1 MTEGELKKEE
11 ENSNSNSR
19 IEFIKWFSEI
29 GKDSGKIVGGKGAN
43 LGEIFNLGVP
53 VPEGFV
59 VTAQAYDYFI
69 KNSNLSEKIKSIL
82 DSTNFEDTLQLN
94 ENSKK
99 IREIITNSKFP
110 DNLREEILESYEVLS
125 TNKVE
130 IERGTA
136 ADILKN
142 AYEPTFVAI
151 RSSATTEDL
160 ASASFA
166 GQQDSY
172 IDIKGNEEVLR
183 NVKKCFASLF
193 TSRAIY
199 YRHKKNFKY
208 EQASL
213 AVVVQKMVHSEK
225 SGVIFSKD
233 PTNKTQDI
241 IMEAVWGLGEGIVSG
256 SITPDTYRISRE
268 LEILDKKIR
277 DKKIAIVRDSSGK
290 TGPIKLRE
298 DRSQH
303 QVLTDYEIKR
313 LADIAM
319 KLEEHYG
326 KPQDVE
332 FAIEGENINIV
343 QTRPITTLITKDGSE
358 ETRAKIEGNVV
369 LEGLAASP
377 GIASGVVKIIRDLKD
392 LDKIKEGDI
401 LVTSMTNP
409 DMVVTMQRCSG
420 IVTDEGGMTAH
431 AAIVSREM
439 GIPAVVGT
447 RKATETLRDGEEI
460 TVDGY
465 EGKIYSGK
473 TAETKKKEIEPLTAI
488 TKTKIKVIVDLPT
501 FAERASKT
509 GIKKVGLTRL
519 EGIIAEGGIHP
530 NYFLKENKLNEYENL
545 IFKGLRGIANYFEE
559 IWVRTSDI
567 RSDEYHNLK
576 GAPEEIEANPM
587 LGMHGI
593 RFSLKNPGLLKAELR
608 ALKRIS
614 EEGKTMG
621 ILLSQVISVR
631 ELKRVKEIL
640 KEINFENAKLGVM
653 IETPAAVQIINDLCE
668 EGIDFISF
676 GTNDLTQYILAID
689 RGNEELQD
697 LYDEMHPAILYQI
710 SYVIRVCKRNNVE
723 TSICGQAG
731 SKKKMVKFLV
741 EKGIDS
747 ISVNADVA
755 KEIGDYIQELENENL
770 KGTDEEMRQY
780 EINKEK
786 ERIEKDIKKI
796 EEEKEEYLKGKLEEK
811 NNTEVNEPQKEQTS
825 NEDLDTNTPKTF

>member
-1 MTEGELKKEE
+1 M
-11 ENSNSNSR
+11 
-19 IEFIKWFSEI
+19 
-29 GKDSGKIVGGKGAN
+29 
-43 LGEIFNLGVP
+43 
-53 VPEGFV
+53 
-59 VTAQAYDYFI
+59 
-69 KNSNLSEKIKSIL
+69 
-82 DSTNFEDTLQLN
+82 
-94 ENSKK
+94 
-99 IREIITNSKFP
+99 
-110 DNLREEILESYEVLS
+110 
-125 TNKVE
+125 
-130 IERGTA
+130 
-136 ADILKN
+136 
-142 AYEPTFVAI
+142 
-151 RSSATTEDL
+151 
-160 ASASFA
+160 
-166 GQQDSY
+166 
-172 IDIKGNEEVLR
+172 
-183 NVKKCFASLF
+183 
-193 TSRAIY
+193 
-199 YRHKKNFKY
+199 
-208 EQASL
+208 
-213 AVVVQKMVHSEK
+213 
-225 SGVIFSKD
+225 
-233 PTNKTQDI
+233 
-241 IMEAVWGLGEGIVSG
+241 
-256 SITPDTYRISRE
+256 
-268 LEILDKKIR
+268 
-277 DKKIAIVRDSSGK
+277 
-290 TGPIKLRE
+290 
-298 DRSQH
+298 
-303 QVLTDYEIKR
+303 
-313 LADIAM
+313 
-319 KLEEHYG
+319 
-326 KPQDVE
+326 
-332 FAIEGENINIV
+332 
-343 QTRPITTLITKDGSE
+343 
-358 ETRAKIEGNVV
+358 
-369 LEGLAASP
+369 
-377 GIASGVVKIIRDLKD
+377 
-392 LDKIKEGDI
+392 
-401 LVTSMTNP
+401 
-409 DMVVTMQRCSG
+409 
-420 IVTDEGGMTAH
+420 
-431 AAIVSREM
+431 
-439 GIPAVVGT
+439 
-447 RKATETLRDGEEI
+447 
-460 TVDGY
+460 
-465 EGKIYSGK
+465 
-473 TAETKKKEIEPLTAI
+473 
-488 TKTKIKVIVDLPT
+488 
-501 FAERASKT
+501 
-509 GIKKVGLTRL
+509 
-519 EGIIAEGGIHP
+519 
-530 NYFLKENKLNEYENL
+530 KENKLNEYENL

-796 EEEKEEYLKGKLEEK
+796 EEEKEEYLEGKLEEE
-811 NNTEVNEPQKEQTS
+811 NSTEVNEPQKEQTS